1 MSYTRPFHRNYRP
14 VKEGPSSGY
23 SDWAYITE
31 PNYCQNP
38 EHYVRAFIII
48 QQDILKLFQAIE
60 PADINNSTYSFR
72 THELLMRIC
81 IEVEANFKA
90 ILKENIFNPVYLRGP
105 RAGQE
110 RPERTW
116 NMNDYKIINSTHR
129 LSDYSI
135 EFPIWRGE
143 QRIRAP
149 FANWNNNELINWYQI
164 YNRAKHDR
172 IGAFQEANF
181 SVLLDAFAGLAV
193 LLSSQF
199 RTVSFQPGPA
209 LMALESND
217 CGIGDY
223 LIFNF
228 PTTWTEDEKYNFNWS
243 ELRNEEERFE
253 RIDYNNLQ

>member
-1 MSYTRPFHRNYRP
+1 MSFIRPFHRNYRP
-14 VKEGPSSGY
+14 VKEGPNSGY
-23 SDWAYITE
+23 SDWAYITD

-48 QQDILKLFQAIE
+48 QQDLLKLFQAIE
-60 PADINNSTYSFR
+60 PADINSNTYSFR

-90 ILKENIFNPVYLRGP
+90 ILKENIFNPVSRN
-105 RAGQE
+105 RQE
-110 RPERTW
+110 RSERTW
-116 NMNDYKIINSTHR
+116 NMNDYEIINKTHR

-135 EFPIWRGE
+135 EYPIWRGE

-149 FANWNNNELINWYQI
+149 FANWNSNESIDWYQV

-172 IGAFQEANF
+172 LNAFQEANF
-181 SVLLDAFAGLAV
+181 STLLDAFAGLAA

-199 RTVSFQPGPA
+199 RTISFQPGPA
-209 LMALESND
+209 LMALEGND

-223 LIFNF
+223 LVVNF
-228 PTTWTEDEKYNFNWS
+228 PTTWTEDEQYDFNWS
-243 ELRNEEERFE
+243 ELSNEERRFE
-253 RIDYNNLQ
+253 RIDYNTLQ